1 MGVGGA
7 MSRTAVNSACKVK
20 SPVSGIFTTGVVL
33 VCIFKLSSA
42 LYWIPKATLAAIIIS
57 AVWPLISSPKVFY
70 TYWKTSLADWISSM
84 IAFWVCL
91 FVSTAA
97 GIGAAVGFNI
107 VYVLLR
113 QVFTRISHAGNDT
126 ALEAQSQLLSSNGT
140 TIVTIPDGF
149 RIFRFN
155 ESFLFSN
162 AYRIATSMT
171 DAIQTHHA
179 PNYSLTN
186 GSEKERNW
194 SVAGERRIAR
204 LRQRA
209 QITDP
214 SALPPIRGVVLDFS
228 KCNHIDST
236 AVTQL
241 MNFLAE
247 LKKYGGSSVHAR
259 FCGMSTYVQERFER
273 AGFLLVMDEEGGFN
287 ARNAE
292 EGAIAVR
299 VYDNVSQALLARLDE
314 IGGFEVGEVKEKVVE
329 SNATEVEETE

>member
-1 MGVGGA
+1 

-20 SPVSGIFTTGVVL
+20 SPLSGIFTTAVVL

-84 IAFWVCL
+84 IALWVCL
-91 FVSTAA
+91 FVSTEV
-97 GIGAAVGFNI
+97 GIASAVGFNI

-113 QVFTRISHAGNDT
+113 QVFTRISHAGADSDIELQHNVAPINAGTT
-126 ALEAQSQLLSSNGT
+126 ALGG
-140 TIVTIPDGF
+140 IPAGF
-149 RIFRFN
+149 RVFRLN

-179 PNYSLTN
+179 PNYSTTR
-186 GSEKERNW
+186 GAEAERNW
-194 SVAGERRIAR
+194 SVAGERRIAK
-204 LRQRA
+204 LRRA
-209 QITDP
+209 AGISDP
-214 SALPPIRGVVLDFS
+214 NTLPPIRVVVLDFS

-241 MNFLAE
+241 KNFLVE
-247 LKKYGGSSVHAR
+247 LKKYGGDSVQAR
-259 FCGMSTYVQERFER
+259 FVAMMGYVRERFER
-273 AGFLLVMDEEGGFN
+273 AGFLLVRDEEGGSDPEDVN
-287 ARNAE
+287 

-299 VYDNVSQALLARLDE
+299 VYGNVGQALIARVEDDG
-314 IGGFEVGEVKEKVVE
+314 IGFLEKEKADVE
-329 SNATEVEETE
+329 AREVEGSDGSS